1 MVDGRMAA
9 NVLGIGHPS
18 GNYGTREP
26 LKNRRERRQRHPW
39 PETFHGRRS
48 AASGAYT
55 PVREHCE
62 LRRHANCR
70 AQQVIL
76 RFPGKH
82 HREFPAPAIPAMPTV
97 STQSAPQRIGWRGDL
112 PQLSA
117 SQSLARISAQHRAG
131 YEVHDG
137 EHAFNAQPAPK
148 FLKRNLDPAERPAV
162 GDFVVVEAGAPP
174 HIVEV
179 LPRRGVLERAAA
191 GERYAR
197 QLIATNLDMVV
208 VLTKRDKVDDA
219 EADEALASLRGR
231 LPADTPVLAINGKD
245 AASVAA
251 LEPYLAAGATA
262 VLVGSSGAGKS
273 TLTNTLLG
281 EDRMATAATRA
292 SDDHGRHTTTHRALL
307 TLPCGAC
314 LIDTPGMREL
324 KLTGDEDLELFA
336 DIDAL
341 TEQCRFTD
349 CSHGNEPGCAVR
361 EALESG
367 ELDHERWRNYRKL
380 HDQREEQAARFEDR
394 LRG

>member
-1 MVDGRMAA
+1 
-9 NVLGIGHPS
+9 
-18 GNYGTREP
+18 
-26 LKNRRERRQRHPW
+26 
-39 PETFHGRRS
+39 
-48 AASGAYT
+48 
-55 PVREHCE
+55 
-62 LRRHANCR
+62 
-70 AQQVIL
+70 
-76 RFPGKH
+76 
-82 HREFPAPAIPAMPTV
+82 MPTV

-117 SQSLARISAQHRAG
+117 SQSLARVSAQHRAG

-179 LPRRGVLERAAA
+179 LPRRGSLTRAAA

-197 QLIATNLDMVV
+197 QIIATNLDVVLVLTGLDGDFNAARIERYLALIDGSGARAVV

-219 EADEALASLRGR
+219 EADEALAALRGR

-251 LEPYLAAGATA
+251 LEPHLAAGATA
-262 VLVGSSGAGKS
+262 VLVGSSG
-273 TLTNTLLG
+273 
-281 EDRMATAATRA
+281 
-292 SDDHGRHTTTHRALL
+292 GRHTTTHRALL
-307 TLPCGAC
+307 PLPCGAC

-341 TEQCRFTD
+341 TEQCRFAD
-349 CSHGNEPGCAVR
+349 CTHGNEPGCAVR
-361 EALESG
+361 AALEEG
-367 ELDHERWRNYRKL
+367 ELDHDRWRNYRKL

-394 LRG
+394 LRGSHEPIRSQRRRDWQERE